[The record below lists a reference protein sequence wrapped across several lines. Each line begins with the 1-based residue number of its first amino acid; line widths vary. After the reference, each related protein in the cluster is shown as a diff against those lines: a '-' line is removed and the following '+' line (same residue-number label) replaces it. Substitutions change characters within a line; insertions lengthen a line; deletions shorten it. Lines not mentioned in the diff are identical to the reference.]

1 MQEGRANKI
10 EERLIMKK
18 NIDALTVNKN
28 NLSFYPLENSRW
40 KDFEK
45 LFGEKGACGG
55 CWCMSWRLKRSEF
68 QKQSGDG
75 NKKAM
80 KKLVNENET
89 IGILAYYNDEP
100 IGWCAVA
107 PRDKY
112 IRLENSKVLKKI
124 DDKPVWS
131 ITCFFI
137 DKKFRRKGISTELV
151 KAVIK
156 FCKLKGVKI
165 IEAYPTVPY
174 SENIPAAFAWTGIP
188 SAFEKAGFVE
198 VARRSRTR
206 PMMRYFL

>member
-1 MQEGRANKI
+1 
-10 EERLIMKK
+10 MKK
-18 NIDALTVNKN
+18 EISALIIDKD
-28 NLSFYPLENSRW
+28 NLNFYPLDKSRW

-45 LFGEKGACGG
+45 LFGERGACGG
-55 CWCMSWRLKRSEF
+55 CWCMAWRLKRSEF
-68 QKQSGDG
+68 QKQSGEG
-75 NKKAM
+75 NKKAV
-80 KKLVNENET
+80 KKLVNANET

-112 IRLENSKVLKKI
+112 VRLENSKVLKRI

-131 ITCFFI
+131 ISCFFI
-137 DKKFRRKGISTELV
+137 DKKYRRHGISTELI

-156 FCKLKGVKI
+156 FCKSKSVKI

-188 SAFEKAGFVE
+188 SAFEKAGFKE
-198 VARRSRTR
+198 AIRRSRTR
-206 PMMRYFL
+206 PMMRYYL

>member
-1 MQEGRANKI
+1 
-10 EERLIMKK
+10 MKK
-18 NIDALTVNKN
+18 EISALIIDKD
-28 NLSFYPLENSRW
+28 NLNFYPLDKSRW

-45 LFGEKGACGG
+45 LFGERGACGG
-55 CWCMSWRLKRSEF
+55 CWCMAWRLKRSEF
-68 QKQSGDG
+68 QKQSGEG
-75 NKKAM
+75 NKKAV
-80 KKLVNENET
+80 KKLVNANET

-112 IRLENSKVLKKI
+112 VRLENSKVLKRI

-131 ITCFFI
+131 ISCFFI
-137 DKKFRRKGISTELV
+137 DKKYRRHGISTELI

-156 FCKLKGVKI
+156 FCKSKSVKI

-188 SAFEKAGFVE
+188 SAFEKAGFKEAV
-198 VARRSRTR
+198 RRSKTR
-206 PMMRYFL
+206 PMMRYYL

>member
-1 MQEGRANKI
+1 
-10 EERLIMKK
+10 MKK
-18 NIDALTVNKN
+18 EISALIIDKD
-28 NLSFYPLENSRW
+28 NLNFHSLDKSKW

-45 LFGEKGACGG
+45 LFGERGACGG
-55 CWCMSWRLKRSEF
+55 CWCMAWRLKRSEF
-68 QKQSGDG
+68 QKQSGEG
-75 NKKAM
+75 NKKAV
-80 KKLVNENET
+80 KKLVNANET

-112 IRLENSKVLKKI
+112 VRLGNSKVLKRI

-137 DKKFRRKGISTELV
+137 DKKYRRHGISTELI

-156 FCKLKGVKI
+156 FCKSKSVKI

-188 SAFEKAGFVE
+188 SAFEKAGFKEAV
-198 VARRSRTR
+198 RRSKTR
-206 PMMRYFL
+206 PMMRYYL